1 MNEQKKTILFLMN
14 GFGMEAPKSFNVY
27 APSLM
32 PNLDRI
38 SHVYPF
44 TTMYTSG
51 EDAGLNKKQ
60 IGNFKS
66 NYLSFSTEG
75 KILKKEDILEE
86 KINNMEINNNQ
97 VINDLI
103 NYTLT
108 NNSRMHILF
117 SMGNKYS
124 DNVYKQLKGFCDVCI
139 NKGIKEIYFHLFL
152 GDNTNLGQKTALT
165 CINSL
170 KYHVIGASNIIK
182 IAVVG
187 NKKMLTSESTDEEK
201 RAFYR
206 MVVSG
211 IGEIW
216 TDYVDIIERKYKNN
230 LTDDNINN
238 FLVRRENIIKD
249 KDGIFFFN
257 YDNNLGQVYTDM
269 IANNHKYFPAGKLPI
284 GVKVSSLFQIND
296 STLPFAYQ
304 NELPETYFLEKVS
317 EDKKVLVLAAKE
329 RIGYIINSLNGFR
342 AEYKSN
348 LNILPID
355 TVNDRFNMI
364 TKYLLA
370 YQEQNL
376 YDLIIVDY
384 DLLSEQDRQD
394 IPTLKRNMNV
404 VDGCLGAVFNKAQE
418 KNQDLIITSLYG
430 EVGRLNL
437 VDREMVNIN
446 FSEKTPL
453 IISGKGIERELM
465 EFKGECSVTN
475 LASLL
480 YNRLGIDTKK
490 KIFGEKN
497 KKAKNKKM
505 NLMIVVALLIMVLL
519 LVAYYFMMNK

>member
-1 MNEQKKTILFLMN
+1 MNDKKTVLFLMN

-38 SHVYPF
+38 THVYPF
-44 TTMYTSG
+44 TTIYTSG
-51 EDAGLNKKQ
+51 TDAGLNKKQ

-75 KILKKEDILEE
+75 KILKKEDIIADKL
-86 KINNMEINNNQ
+86 NNLEINNNA
-97 VINDLI
+97 VINDI
-103 NYTLT
+103 VNHTLT

-124 DNVYKQLKGFCDVCI
+124 DNVYKQLKSFCDVCI
-139 NKGIKEIYFHLFL
+139 NKGVKEIYFHLFL
-152 GDNTNLGQKTALT
+152 GDNTNPGQKTALT

-170 KYHVIGASNIIK
+170 KYHVIGANNLIK

-187 NKKMLTSESTDEEK
+187 NKKLLTDESTLEEK
-201 RAFYR
+201 RNFYR

-230 LTDDNINN
+230 LTDDSITN

-249 KDGIFFFN
+249 KDAVFMFN
-257 YDNNLGQVYTDM
+257 YDNNLGQVYLDM
-269 IANNHKYFPAGKLPI
+269 IANNHKYFPAGKLPL
-284 GVKVSSLFQIND
+284 GVKVASLFKINESD
-296 STLPFAYQ
+296 VPFTYQ
-304 NELPETYFLEKVS
+304 NELPETYFLEHVP
-317 EDKKVLVLAAKE
+317 EDKKVLVLASKE
-329 RIGYIINSLNGFR
+329 RIGYIVNTLNGFR
-342 AEYKSN
+342 LEYKSN
-348 LNILPID
+348 LNVLPID
-355 TVNDRFNMI
+355 VGNDRFNMI

-370 YQEQNL
+370 YQEQNM

-384 DLLSEQDRQD
+384 ELMAENDKKD
-394 IPTLKRNMNV
+394 IPTLKRNMNL

-418 KNQDLIITSLYG
+418 KNQYLVVTSLYG
-430 EVGRLNL
+430 ELERLNL

-453 IISGKGIERELM
+453 TIVGKDIERETM
-465 EFKGECSVTN
+465 EFKGDCSVVN
-475 LASLL
+475 VASLL
-480 YNRLGIDTKK
+480 YNLLGMETKK
-490 KIFGEKN
+490 KIFGPKN
-497 KKAKNKKM
+497 TKSKGKKLNV
-505 NLMIVVALLIMVLL
+505 LLIGALLIMIVLL
-519 LVAYYFMMNK
+519 VLYYMKMNG